1 MTFIKII
8 GVMWMLACFVIVLCA
23 YVKNVNAEGDVF
35 NLLFASIFVWGL
47 IAITPI
53 AIVKFGWEF
62 INR

>member
-8 GVMWMLACFVIVLCA
+8 GVMWMLACFAIVFIA
-23 YVKNVNAEGDVF
+23 YVRNVNAGGNAF
-35 NLLFASIFVWGL
+35 KILIASIFIYFLMAV
-47 IAITPI
+47 TPI

>member
-8 GVMWMLACFVIVLCA
+8 GVMWMLACFAIVFIA
-23 YVKNVNAEGDVF
+23 YVRNVNAGGDAF
-35 NLLFASIFVWGL
+35 NLLFALIFVWGL
-47 IAITPI
+47 MAITPI

>member
-8 GVMWMLACFVIVLCA
+8 GVMWMLACFAIVFIA
-23 YVKNVNAEGDVF
+23 YVRNVNAGGDAF

-47 IAITPI
+47 MAITPI

>member
-8 GVMWMLACFVIVLCA
+8 GVMWMLACFAIVFIA
-23 YVKNVNAEGDVF
+23 YVRNVNAGGNAF

-47 IAITPI
+47 MAITPI

>member
-8 GVMWMLACFVIVLCA
+8 GVMWMLACFVFVFCA
-23 YVKNVNAEGDVF
+23 YVRNVNAGGDVF
-35 NLLFASIFVWGL
+35 NLLFASIFAWGL
-47 IAITPI
+47 MALTPI